1 VNRLR
6 FARSVRLVLL
16 SSGVSLCAV
25 LAQAAAPTS
34 DRHVIIIALDG
45 FRAEF
50 YLPGPRSKPN
60 ETLTELRVDGS
71 CAQHV
76 LPPYP
81 SMTYPG
87 HATIATGVLPAR
99 HGITANSRFEPPAVE
114 SRGFWFASDLQAPA
128 LWDAAHQAGLTIG
141 AVSWPST
148 AGSKSID
155 WNLPEFWTSPLG
167 NELVMMRQYATPGL
181 IPRIE
186 QSSVSMSIARTNGPS
201 HWDAFLTAGATTI
214 ISEYKPNLL
223 YVHLIE
229 ADKVQHKGGRSAPE
243 LPAAMRRLDGDVYNI
258 IQAAKAAGVYET
270 TTFIVLGDHGF
281 SDVSDAVAPNVVLAG
296 LGFITPD
303 KAGGDWKAMVQNTGG
318 SAAVYLKDPK
328 DATTATQ
335 VRGLLTNRSVG
346 QDGKRLYSI
355 IDKEQVTRLG
365 GPRDAAYF
373 LEADPGYMF
382 VGVTTGEFVRK
393 ASLKGN
399 HGYLPEKPDMH
410 TGFIAAGRGIKK
422 GIVLDTI
429 RLTDI
434 APTVAVL
441 LGIEMKNTEGRALK
455 EILE

>member
-1 VNRLR
+1 MNRLR
-6 FARSVRLVLL
+6 FARPFWLALL
-16 SSGVSLCAV
+16 SGLVGSCAA
-25 LAQAAAPTS
+25 LAQTGAPT
-34 DRHVIIIALDG
+34 DGNHVIIISLDG

-50 YLPGPRSKPN
+50 YLPGPKSKAC
-60 ETLTELRVDGS
+60 ETLTELRGS
-71 CAQHV
+71 GSYAQHV

-87 HATIATGVLPAR
+87 HATIVTGVSPAR
-99 HGITANSRFEPPAVE
+99 HGITANSRFEPPATE

-128 LWDAAHQAGLTIG
+128 LWDVAHQAGLTVG

-155 WNLPEFWTSPLG
+155 WNLPEFWTTPLG
-167 NELVMMRQYATPGL
+167 NELVLMRQYATPGL

-186 QSSVSMSIARTNGPS
+186 QSSVSMQTARTNNAS

-214 ISEYKPNLL
+214 IGGYKPSLL

-243 LPAAMRRLDGDVYNI
+243 LPAAMRRLDNDLYDI
-258 IQAAKAAGVYET
+258 IQATKKAGIYEN

-281 SDVSDAVAPNVVLAG
+281 SDVSDAIAPNVVLAG
-296 LGFITPD
+296 LGFITQD
-303 KAGGDWKAMVQNTGG
+303 KAGADWKAMVQNTGG
-318 SAAVYLKDPK
+318 SAAVYLRDPK
-328 DATTATQ
+328 DATTTAQ
-335 VRGLLTNRSVG
+335 VRGLLTNRSLG

-355 IDKEQVTRLG
+355 IDKEQLTKLG
-365 GPRDAAYF
+365 GPRDAAFF
-373 LEADPGYMF
+373 LEAEPGYMF
-382 VGVTTGEFVRK
+382 LGATTGEFVRK

-399 HGYLPEKPDMH
+399 HGFLPEKPEMH

-422 GIVLDTI
+422 GVVLDTI
-429 RLTDI
+429 RLADV
-434 APTVAVL
+434 APTVAGL
-441 LGIEMKNTEGRALK
+441 LGIEMKNTEGRVLK